1 MLIIYDD
8 HIGSSYMI
16 IIFDHHDREQE
27 PGRDRD
33 VGPRRSLDMGLG
45 RDRDCTLGPG
55 HLRIPSSVNSHARLQ
70 RFFATS
76 IAFEEIRKVRGQR

>member
-1 MLIIYDD
+1 MCSYMRIIYDQ
-8 HIGSSYMI
+8 
-16 IIFDHHDREQE
+16 HDRDLE

-33 VGPRRSLDMGLG
+33 IGPRRSLDMGLG
-45 RDRDCTLGPG
+45 RDRHWDMGPG
-55 HLRIPSSVNSHARLQ
+55 HLRIPSIVNSHARLQ